1 VDFDHQYLLGST
13 LVEIAREKAGIIKP
27 GVPVIAGPNPVEVLD
42 VVRAAATSRRA
53 PLVLADEGVEI
64 AASFREGRLTLAVET
79 RRARYG
85 PVPLGLRGRHQL
97 GNALTAIALAEAID
111 RTSAL
116 AIPVS
121 AIESGLR
128 DVEWPGRLQLAS
140 WRGTPVL
147 IDAAHNPSGAR
158 ALAAYVAEV
167 HGKLP
172 FVFGAMR
179 DKDIAGILEPLAA
192 VMTSL
197 TLTMPS
203 TPRAAS
209 LDELEDAARRAA
221 PAVPVTRIAA
231 PVEALDHAARAGTT
245 VAVAGSLYLA
255 GDILAA
261 LS

>member
-1 VDFDHQYLLGST
+1 
-13 LVEIAREKAGIIKP
+13 
-27 GVPVIAGPNPVEVLD
+27 
-42 VVRAAATSRRA
+42 VRAAAAARGA
-53 PLVLADEGVEI
+53 PFLA
-64 AASFREGRLTLAVET
+64 AAGGAEVSSSFADGRLTLRIET
-79 RRARYG
+79 PRGVYG

-97 GNALTAIALAEAID
+97 ANALTLVRLAETID
-111 RTSAL
+111 QTTAL
-116 AIPVS
+116 SIPRS

-140 WRGTPVL
+140 WQGATVL

-167 HGKLP
+167 HGRLP

-179 DKDIAGILEPLAA
+179 DKNIAGILEPLAP

-197 TLTMPS
+197 TLTVAS

-209 LDELEDAARRAA
+209 LDELEAAAARAA
-221 PAVPVTRIAA
+221 PDVPRR
-231 PVEALDHAARAGTT
+231 HAASPMEAIDEAARGGTT

-255 GDILAA
+255 GDVLKA